1 MRQYYMGIDLKIQNL
16 KNALSFIFVL
26 GAIFIFVTP
35 AFSDEAS
42 DLNVQPETMAE
53 FETLKS
59 EWEKVRDQ
67 QIRMIQD
74 KEQDLERLKE
84 ELFQKMRDG
93 NPQNFSGDYA
103 GTPPTLGEDDRL
115 AAAAADP
122 RVIES
127 FEQKIAELKEANR
140 KLSGEISEL
149 KARNRELEMAA
160 GGSLASDSGRDELRR
175 DKEELDIQK
184 AAFQRE
190 REKFFQEMARQ
201 RERLRKAELDQ
212 AGGGLN

>member
-1 MRQYYMGIDLKIQNL
+1 MGIDLKIQNL
-16 KNALSFIFVL
+16 KNVLFFILV
-26 GAIFIFVTP
+26 AIFLFVTP
-35 AFSDEAS
+35 AFSNETS
-42 DLNVQPETMAE
+42 DLKTPPETMAE

-84 ELFQKMRDG
+84 ELFEKMRDRKSAD
-93 NPQNFSGDYA
+93 FSGEDS
-103 GTPPTLGEDDRL
+103 GVVPTLGEGDRL

-149 KARNRELEMAA
+149 KARIRELEIA
-160 GGSLASDSGRDELRR
+160 GGSPSSDPGRDELRKE
-175 DKEELDIQK
+175 KEELDIQK
-184 AAFQRE
+184 VAFQKE
-190 REKFFQEMARQ
+190 RQKFFQEMARQ
-201 RERLRKAELDQ
+201 KEKLREAESDQ
-212 AGGGLN
+212 AGDGLN